1 MKQNLAAGLVM
12 CRKANGTLQYFL
24 VHPGG
29 PYYARKDAGV
39 WSIPKG
45 IPEKGEDLMQAA
57 QREFFEETGI
67 KSSPPFHDIG
77 TVRQKGGKVV
87 QAWAFRGSWDPESG
101 ITCNTFTLEWPPRSG
116 RMMEFPE
123 VDRARW
129 MAYDEAVSMINPA
142 QVPFL
147 DRAKRAM
154 GTAPHGDF

>member
-12 CRKANGTLQYFL
+12 CRNANGTLQYFL

-29 PYYARKDAGV
+29 PFYAKKDAGV

-45 IPEKGEDLMQAA
+45 IPEEGEDLIQTA

-67 KSSPPFHDIG
+67 RASPPFHDIG
-77 TVRQKGGKVV
+77 TVRQKGGKIV
-87 QAWAFRGSWDPESG
+87 QAWAFLGSWDPASG

-116 RMMEFPE
+116 RMTDFPE

-147 DRAKRAM
+147 DRAKHAM
-154 GTAPHGDF
+154 ETASHD